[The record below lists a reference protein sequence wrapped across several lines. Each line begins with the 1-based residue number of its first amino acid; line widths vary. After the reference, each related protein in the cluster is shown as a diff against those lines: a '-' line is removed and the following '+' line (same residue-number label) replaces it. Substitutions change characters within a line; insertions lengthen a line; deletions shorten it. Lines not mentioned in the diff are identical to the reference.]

1 MCDSPGSEQR
11 SKRRRIDKHG
21 RFAALERLK
30 KVKEVGTKNKYE
42 VDEIENVYDE
52 VDEKEYAKI
61 VNERMHDDWVEDD
74 DGLGYVENGREIFDE
89 DELDPLTSGSR
100 SASKKGTKS
109 KKRVRDDPGHSQS
122 GPVTGRK
129 SLKNYFNRE
138 QAPKT
143 KVEDD
148 DALADILGE
157 IKSENGGAGEAD
169 GSSENGPGSSSGRKE
184 IRPLQRATKTAPVK
198 PKELTA
204 EEEMKRYMAN
214 LSKNLKRSE
223 KKAAVVEEDSDEEM
237 LKNLMAE
244 SEGKPAGKKP
254 PATQTTATLIKQEA
268 PQPAV
273 VAAATSAPPTIKQE
287 PMTQPEPRTEEV
299 KELVKAEPPSQE
311 QLGGTVESHFLD
323 DMDDDFA
330 EMANVGEQVEGGP
343 KKADDKKAEPAEQ
356 EEEIPKNLLNAWD
369 SIFSGIEDGGKKG
382 GTETGETGV
391 EASGEAE
398 CSTETMKFWFW
409 DAWNDPNK
417 CQGELY
423 LFGRISAGN
432 GRDFQS
438 ICVHVQNVDRCM
450 YLLARETHTETGA
463 PVSMLDV
470 YNEFC
475 NDISTKLNIT
485 KYRTKVVTKSFAYT
499 SATSSLQVPVTAEYL
514 EVRYSAK
521 LAAPPLDKR
530 YRTIAHIFGAN
541 TNVVEQF
548 LLERKVKGPCWME
561 LRNTTP
567 RETKSSW
574 CKREV
579 TVPDIS
585 CVTLATD
592 AAATVTPP
600 PLVFCSINV
609 RSTLRNNANEIVMI
623 TMLVNDRF
631 SLAQP
636 PPNPPFTRQYCGVT
650 RPTNTVWPLNF
661 NPADCKAKVT
671 KCESERTLLSWFL
684 STFQV
689 IDPDLVVTFDSE
701 DFQLDLICQR
711 LMTTKMAL
719 WSRIGRLKVK
729 SPASRRVDDF
739 FVGRMICDVKTSAEE
754 LIRSRSYDLNTLCAE
769 VLKIGEGERRD
780 VLLDEIPA
788 MYEQADSLVQLVG
801 LTMQDNFYTLRLMC
815 ELNALPLALQITQIA
830 GNLMNRTLHGGRA
843 ERNEFLLLHA
853 FHEKDYILPDKVGFQ
868 AGGGGGGQKNGKG
881 GGEEAAAAEKR
892 KPKNKAAYAGGLVL
906 DPIKGFYDKFV
917 LLMDFN
923 SLYPSIIQEYN
934 ICFTTVLPP
943 AVGEGQ
949 EGPDPDGDTALL
961 EPTILATNE
970 IGILPRQI
978 RKLVE
983 SRRAVKQLMKA
994 SDLSP
999 ELAMQY
1005 NIRQMALKLTA
1016 NSLYGC
1022 LGYTR
1027 SRFYAQH
1034 LASLITLKGREILMN
1049 TKSIVERMNYQVI
1062 YGDTD
1067 SIMVSTN
1074 ITDYE
1079 QVYRIGASIKQ
1090 HVNKAYRCLELD
1102 VDGIYKYLLLL
1113 KKKKYA
1119 AVSISKKADG
1129 AFVCTQE
1136 LKGLDIVRRDWSR
1149 IAVLAGNM
1157 ILAQILSDA
1166 PMDERIEN
1174 IHLRLEKLKD
1184 DLVAGTLSLQLLE
1197 ITKQLTRSLN
1207 EYGDAGQLPH
1217 VQVAQRMN
1225 KQRNRNYKRGDM
1237 VNYIICQDGTSAAA
1251 MKRAYHI
1258 DEIRDPANADLL
1270 KVDVEYYLAQQ
1281 IHPVVFRI
1289 CEPLDGT
1296 DACRLALC
1304 LGLDPKKYRTM
1315 VSGGGGGGGPDGGQ
1329 YQDGESLIKTA
1340 AERYRLCHRFEFTCV
1355 ACKGKNPVASGF
1367 RPSAGGRHRSVFERC
1382 ANEEGGAVCTA
1393 APVQYLPA
1401 IVNELTLAVR
1411 ADIRRFYQR
1420 WMVCDNPICNANTRM
1435 YSHVAAKNNPYCLL
1449 CRKGLLVLQYS
1460 ETDLYNQLCYYLY
1473 MFDLEQYSPKLTKA
1487 LPPDIRNMYN
1497 RLKETVER
1505 FQQRS
1510 KYGVVNLSN
1519 FYMEYAIPAP
1529 KQPEKLGEPVKYLYP
1544 ARDVAA
1550 KLAKRLDAA
1559 DVAAA
1564 GDTVKSEP
1572 MDRKTSLL
1580 HEKLIQWK
1588 LYLS

>member
-1 MCDSPGSEQR
+1 MSESPGSEQR

-30 KVKEVGTKNKYE
+30 KQKEAGTKNKYE
-42 VDEIENVYDE
+42 VNEIENVYDE

-74 DGLGYVENGREIFDE
+74 GDGFGYVENGREIFDE
-89 DELDPLTSGSR
+89 DELDPQPGPNRT
-100 SASKKGTKS
+100 ANKKGKGN
-109 KKRVRDDPGHSQS
+109 KRVRDGPGSTS
-122 GPVTGRK
+122 EPVTGRK
-129 SLKNYFNRE
+129 SLKKYFNRE
-138 QAPKT
+138 QTPKT

-157 IKSENGGAGEAD
+157 IKSDGCNAN
-169 GSSENGPGSSSGRKE
+169 GSSESGTATTSTKV
-184 IRPLQRATKTAPVK
+184 IRPLHMTKAAPPK

-223 KKAAVVEEDSDEEM
+223 KKAIVEEDSDEEM
-237 LKNLMAE
+237 LKNVMAE
-244 SEGKPAGKKP
+244 SEGKTANKKHP
-254 PATQTTATLIKQEA
+254 PATQIKME
-268 PQPAV
+268 QPKPAMAV
-273 VAAATSAPPTIKQE
+273 VQQPVEAVKHEPVSQLAVEQVPKKTEPPTQE
-287 PMTQPEPRTEEV
+287 
-299 KELVKAEPPSQE
+299 LA
-311 QLGGTVESHFLD
+311 VESHFLD

-330 EMANVGEQVEGGP
+330 EMSPVEP
-343 KKADDKKAEPAEQ
+343 KTAEKKVEEPEVV
-356 EEEIPKNLLNAWD
+356 IPKNLLNRWD
-369 SIFSGIEDGGKKG
+369 SIFSDMEDSKKSAANE
-382 GTETGETGV
+382 TEPVDGTGEMD
-391 EASGEAE
+391 S
-398 CSTETMKFWFW
+398 STEMKFWFW

-423 LFGRISAGN
+423 LFGRIASGS
-432 GRDFQS
+432 RDYQS
-438 ICVHVQNVDRCM
+438 ICVHVQNVERCI
-450 YLLARETHTETGA
+450 YLLARETHTETGQ
-463 PVSMLDV
+463 PVSLLDV
-470 YNEFC
+470 YDEFC
-475 NDISTKLNIT
+475 NDISTKLNIS
-485 KYRTKVVTKSFAYT
+485 KYRTKKVTKSFAYT
-499 SATSSLQVPVTAEYL
+499 SATSSLRVPVICDYL

-521 LAAPPLDKR
+521 LPPPPLDKR

-548 LLERKVKGPCWME
+548 LLERKVKGPCWMV
-561 LRNTTP
+561 LSNATP
-567 RETKSSW
+567 RETKTSW

-579 TVPDIS
+579 TVPDID
-585 CVTLATD
+585 CIKLACD
-592 AAATVTPP
+592 SATPP

-609 RSTLRNNANEIVMI
+609 RSTLRNNTNEIAMI

-631 SLAQP
+631 LISQP
-636 PPNPPFTRQYCGVT
+636 APNPPFNRQYCGVT
-650 RPTNTVWPLNF
+650 RPSNTVWPLNF
-661 NPADCKAKVT
+661 NPGECKAKVT

-689 IDPDLVVTFDSE
+689 IDPDLVVTFDAE

-754 LIRSRSYDLNTLCAE
+754 LIKSRSYDLNTLCTE

-780 VLLDEIPA
+780 VLLDEITP
-788 MYEQADSLVQLVG
+788 MYEQAETLVQLVG
-801 LTMQDNFYTLRLMC
+801 LTMQDNFYTLKLMC
-815 ELNALPLALQITQIA
+815 ELNVLPLALQITQIA

-853 FHEKDYILPDKVGFQ
+853 FYDKDYILPDKITFQ
-868 AGGGGGGQKNGKG
+868 PGGGGGRKDGKTG
-881 GGEEAAAAEKR
+881 PGHGEETAEKR

-943 AVGEGQ
+943 MVGEDAQ
-949 EGPDPDGDTALL
+949 DAADGDAL
-961 EPTILATNE
+961 EPTILATSE
-970 IGILPRQI
+970 IAILPRQI

-983 SRRAVKQLMKA
+983 SRRAVKQLMKEP
-994 SDLSP
+994 DVSP
-999 ELAMQY
+999 ELSMQY

-1022 LGYTR
+1022 LGYSR

-1034 LASLITLKGREILMN
+1034 LASLITQKGREILMN

-1067 SIMVSTN
+1067 SIMISTN

-1079 QVYRIGASIKQ
+1079 QVFRIGANIKQ

-1119 AVSISKKADG
+1119 AVSISKKPDG
-1129 AFVCTQE
+1129 AFACNQE

-1157 ILAQILSDA
+1157 ILGQILSDA

-1174 IHLRLEKLKD
+1174 IHVRLEKLKD
-1184 DLVAGTLSLQLLE
+1184 DLLAGTLSLQLLE

-1207 EYGDAGQLPH
+1207 EYGDIGQLPH

-1237 VNYIICQDGTSAAA
+1237 VNYIICQDGTSSPA

-1258 DEIRDPANADLL
+1258 DEIRDPANSDRL

-1289 CEPLDGT
+1289 CEPLEGT

-1304 LGLDPKKYRTM
+1304 LGLDPKKYRAIANL
-1315 VSGGGGGGGPDGGQ
+1315 GGGGGGGGVDGQQ
-1329 YQDGESLIKTA
+1329 YHDGESLIKTA
-1340 AERYRLCHRFEFTCV
+1340 TERYRLCHRFEFTCV
-1355 ACKGKNPVASGF
+1355 ACKSKNPVASGF
-1367 RPSAGGRHRSVFERC
+1367 RPSAGGRQRSVFERC
-1382 ANEEGGAVCTA
+1382 ANEEAGGCTVQ
-1393 APVQYLPA
+1393 PVQYLPA
-1401 IVNELTLAVR
+1401 ILNELTLAIR

-1420 WMVCDNPICNANTRM
+1420 WMVCDNPICNGNTRL

-1473 MFDLEQYSPKLTKA
+1473 MFDLEQYSAKLTKV
-1487 LPPDIRNMYN
+1487 LSPDVRNMYG

-1519 FYMEYAIPAP
+1519 FYMEYAVPAP
-1529 KQPEKLGEPVKYLYP
+1529 KQLDKVGEPVKYLYP
-1544 ARDVAA
+1544 AKEIAA
-1550 KLAKRLDAA
+1550 SLAKRLDSVDGIVDA
-1559 DVAAA
+1559 
-1564 GDTVKSEP
+1564 VKGESL
-1572 MDRKTSLL
+1572 DRKTSLL

>member
-1 MCDSPGSEQR
+1 MSESPGSEQR

-30 KVKEVGTKNKYE
+30 KQKEVGTKNKYE
-42 VDEIENVYDE
+42 VDKIENVYDE

-74 DGLGYVENGREIFDE
+74 DGFGYVENGREIFDD
-89 DELDPLTSGSR
+89 DELEPQ
-100 SASKKGTKS
+100 SASNRAANKKGKGN
-109 KKRVRDDPGHSQS
+109 KRVRDGPGNASE
-122 GPVTGRK
+122 PVTGRK
-129 SLKNYFNRE
+129 SLKKYFNRE
-138 QAPKT
+138 QAPKA

-157 IKSENGGAGEAD
+157 INSEGGNANGTA
-169 GSSENGPGSSSGRKE
+169 STSTTE
-184 IRPLQRATKTAPVK
+184 IRPLLMTKAVPVK

-214 LSKNLKRSE
+214 LSKNLKRTE
-223 KKAAVVEEDSDEEM
+223 KKAVVEEDSDEEM
-237 LKNLMAE
+237 LKNVMAA
-244 SEGKPAGKKP
+244 SEGKTVSKKAPAPQTKMDQPLPKSVAVRVEPVTINQESVAPTEQVPKKP
-254 PATQTTATLIKQEA
+254 ETPIQELA
-268 PQPAV
+268 
-273 VAAATSAPPTIKQE
+273 
-287 PMTQPEPRTEEV
+287 
-299 KELVKAEPPSQE
+299 
-311 QLGGTVESHFLD
+311 VESHFLD
-323 DMDDDFA
+323 DMDDEFA
-330 EMANVGEQVEGGP
+330 EMSTVEP
-343 KKADDKKAEPAEQ
+343 TAEKSKP
-356 EEEIPKNLLNAWD
+356 EENKVEEPDEVIPKNLLNGWD
-369 SIFSGIEDGGKKG
+369 SIFCDIEDGKKG
-382 GTETGETGV
+382 GAADTEAVDGTGEMD
-391 EASGEAE
+391 S
-398 CSTETMKFWFW
+398 STEMKFWFW

-423 LFGRISAGN
+423 LFGRIASGN
-432 GRDFQS
+432 RDYQS
-438 ICVHVQNVDRCM
+438 ICVHVQNVERCI
-450 YLLARETHTETGA
+450 YLLARETNTETGQ
-463 PVSMLDV
+463 PVSLLDV
-470 YNEFC
+470 YDEFC

-485 KYRTKVVTKSFAYT
+485 KYRTKKVTKSFAYT
-499 SATSSLQVPVTAEYL
+499 SATSTLKVPVMCDYL

-521 LAAPPLDKR
+521 LPPPPLDKR

-548 LLERKVKGPCWME
+548 LLERKVKGPCWMV
-561 LRNTTP
+561 LSNATR
-567 RETKSSW
+567 RETKTSW
-574 CKREV
+574 CKLEV
-579 TVPDIS
+579 TVPDID
-585 CVTLATD
+585 CIKLASDT
-592 AAATVTPP
+592 AMPP

-609 RSTLRNNANEIVMI
+609 RSTLRNNTNEIVMI

-631 SLAQP
+631 SLSAP
-636 PPNPPFTRQYCGVT
+636 PPNPPFNRQYCGVT
-650 RPTNTVWPLNF
+650 RPSNTVWPLNF
-661 NPADCKAKVT
+661 NPVECKAKVT

-711 LMTTKMAL
+711 LMTTKMTL
-719 WSRIGRLKVK
+719 WNRIGRLKVK

-754 LIRSRSYDLNTLCAE
+754 LIRSRSYDLNTLCTE
-769 VLKIGEGERRD
+769 VLKIGEGERKD

-788 MYEQADSLVQLVG
+788 MYEQAETLVQLVG

-815 ELNALPLALQITQIA
+815 ELNVLPLALQITQIA

-853 FHEKDYILPDKVGFQ
+853 FYDKDYILPDKVTFQ
-868 AGGGGGGQKNGKG
+868 PGGRKEGKG
-881 GGEEAAAAEKR
+881 GAPGEETAEKR

-943 AVGEGQ
+943 MVDEGAPEGADGEV
-949 EGPDPDGDTALL
+949 L

-970 IGILPRQI
+970 IAILPRQI

-983 SRRAVKQLMKA
+983 SRRAVKQLMKEP
-994 SDLSP
+994 DVSP

-1022 LGYTR
+1022 LGYSR
-1027 SRFYAQH
+1027 SRFFAQH
-1034 LASLITLKGREILMN
+1034 LASLITQKGREILMN

-1067 SIMVSTN
+1067 SIMISTN

-1079 QVYRIGASIKQ
+1079 QVFRIGANIKQ

-1129 AFVCTQE
+1129 AFVCSQE

-1157 ILAQILSDA
+1157 ILGQILSDA

-1174 IHLRLEKLKD
+1174 IHVRLEKLKD
-1184 DLVAGTLSLQLLE
+1184 DLLAGTLSLQLLE

-1207 EYGDAGQLPH
+1207 EYGDIGQLPH

-1237 VNYIICQDGTSAAA
+1237 VNYIICQDGTSAPA

-1258 DEIRDPANADLL
+1258 DELRDPANAERL

-1289 CEPLDGT
+1289 SEPLEGT

-1304 LGLDPKKYRTM
+1304 LGLDPKKYRAIAN
-1315 VSGGGGGGGPDGGQ
+1315 VGGGGGGGGVDGQQ
-1329 YQDGESLIKTA
+1329 YQDGENLIKTA
-1340 AERYRLCHRFEFTCV
+1340 TERYRLCHRFEFTCV

-1367 RPSAGGRHRSVFERC
+1367 RPSAAGRQRSVFEQC
-1382 ANEEGGAVCTA
+1382 ANEETGGCKAQ
-1393 APVQYLPA
+1393 PVQYLPA
-1401 IVNELTLAVR
+1401 IVNELTLAIR

-1420 WMVCDNPICNANTRM
+1420 WMVCDNPICNGNTRL
-1435 YSHVAAKNNPYCLL
+1435 YSHVATKNNPYCLL
-1449 CRKGLLVLQYS
+1449 CRNGLLVLQYS

-1487 LPPDIRNMYN
+1487 LSPDIRNMYN

-1510 KYGVVNLSN
+1510 KYGMVNLSS
-1519 FYMEYAIPAP
+1519 FYMEYAVPAP
-1529 KQPEKLGEPVKYLYP
+1529 KQSDKVGEPLKYLYP
-1544 ARDVAA
+1544 AKDITAM
-1550 KLAKRLDAA
+1550 LAKRLDAVDGTGNA
-1559 DVAAA
+1559 
-1564 GDTVKSEP
+1564 VKSEP
-1572 MDRKTSLL
+1572 MDRSTSLL

>member
-1 MCDSPGSEQR
+1 MSDSPGSEQR

-30 KVKEVGTKNKYE
+30 KQKEVGTKNKYE

-74 DGLGYVENGREIFDE
+74 DGFGYVENGREIFDE
-89 DELDPLTSGSR
+89 DELEPQTGSTNR
-100 SASKKGTKS
+100 SANKPKGKGN
-109 KKRVRDDPGHSQS
+109 KRVRDGPG
-122 GPVTGRK
+122 GTGEPVTGRK
-129 SLKNYFNRE
+129 SLKKYFNRE

-157 IKSENGGAGEAD
+157 IKSDAGNANGSTDSGAA
-169 GSSENGPGSSSGRKE
+169 STSTKE
-184 IRPLQRATKTAPVK
+184 IRPLHMTKTVPAK

-223 KKAAVVEEDSDEEM
+223 KKVVIEEDSDEEM
-237 LKNLMAE
+237 LKNVMAE
-244 SEGKPAGKKP
+244 SEGKTVNKKP
-254 PATQTTATLIKQEA
+254 PPVSQITVAEQ
-268 PQPAV
+268 PPAV
-273 VAAATSAPPTIKQE
+273 KNVVEPPVETIQQEPVSQVEAGVAPGVMKTKPPTQE
-287 PMTQPEPRTEEV
+287 
-299 KELVKAEPPSQE
+299 LA
-311 QLGGTVESHFLD
+311 VESHFLD

-330 EMANVGEQVEGGP
+330 EMTPSEPKVE
-343 KKADDKKAEPAEQ
+343 EPEVV
-356 EEEIPKNLLNAWD
+356 IPKNLLNRWD
-369 SIFSGIEDGGKKG
+369 SIFSDMEDGKKSAA
-382 GTETGETGV
+382 TETEAVDGTGEMD
-391 EASGEAE
+391 S
-398 CSTETMKFWFW
+398 STEMKFWFW

-423 LFGRISAGN
+423 LFGRTASGN
-432 GRDFQS
+432 RGYQS
-438 ICVHVQNVDRCM
+438 ICVHVQNVERCI
-450 YLLARETHTETGA
+450 YLLARETHAETGQ
-463 PVSMLDV
+463 PVSLLDV
-470 YNEFC
+470 YEEFC
-475 NDISTKLNIT
+475 NDISTKLSIP
-485 KYRTKVVTKSFAYT
+485 KYRTKKVTKSFAYT
-499 SATSSLQVPVTAEYL
+499 SATSSLRVPVTCDYL

-521 LAAPPLDKR
+521 LPPPPLDKR

-548 LLERKVKGPCWME
+548 LLERKVKGPCWMA
-561 LRNTTP
+561 LSNATP
-567 RETKSSW
+567 RETKTSW
-574 CKREV
+574 CKLEV
-579 TVPDIS
+579 TVPDIDCIKLTS
-585 CVTLATD
+585 DTA
-592 AAATVTPP
+592 TPP

-609 RSTLRNNANEIVMI
+609 RSTLRNNTNEIVMI

-631 SLAQP
+631 LISQP

-650 RPTNTVWPLNF
+650 RPSNTVWPLNF
-661 NPADCKAKVT
+661 NPAECKAKVT

-689 IDPDLVVTFDSE
+689 IDPDLVVTFDAE

-754 LIRSRSYDLNTLCAE
+754 LIRSRSYDLNTLCTE
-769 VLKIGEGERRD
+769 VLKIGEGERKD
-780 VLLDEIPA
+780 MLLDEIPT
-788 MYEQADSLVQLVG
+788 MYEQAETLVQLVG
-801 LTMQDNFYTLRLMC
+801 LTMQDNFYTLKLMC
-815 ELNALPLALQITQIA
+815 ELNVLPLALQITQIA

-853 FHEKDYILPDKVGFQ
+853 FYDKDYILPDKITFQ
-868 AGGGGGGQKNGKG
+868 PGGGGRKDGKTGGPN
-881 GGEEAAAAEKR
+881 ETETAEKR

-943 AVGEGQ
+943 MVGEDAQ
-949 EGPDPDGDTALL
+949 ETPDGEGL
-961 EPTILATNE
+961 EPTILATSE
-970 IGILPRQI
+970 IAILPRQI

-983 SRRAVKQLMKA
+983 SRRAVKQLMKEP
-994 SDLSP
+994 DISP

-1022 LGYTR
+1022 LGYSR

-1034 LASLITLKGREILMN
+1034 LASLITQKGREILMN

-1074 ITDYE
+1074 MTDYE
-1079 QVYRIGASIKQ
+1079 QVYRIGAAIKQ

-1119 AVSISKKADG
+1119 AVTISKKADG
-1129 AFVCTQE
+1129 AIVCNQE

-1157 ILAQILSDA
+1157 ILGQILSDA

-1174 IHLRLEKLKD
+1174 IHVRLEKLKD
-1184 DLVAGTLSLQLLE
+1184 DLLAGTLSLQLLE

-1207 EYGDAGQLPH
+1207 EYGDIGQLPH

-1225 KQRNRNYKRGDM
+1225 KQRKRNYKRGDM
-1237 VNYIICQDGTSAAA
+1237 VNYIICQDGTTSPA

-1258 DEIRDPANADLL
+1258 DEIRDPANAERL

-1289 CEPLDGT
+1289 CEPLEGT

-1304 LGLDPKKYRTM
+1304 LGLDPKKYRAIAS
-1315 VSGGGGGGGPDGGQ
+1315 VGGGGGGGFDGQQ
-1329 YQDGESLIKTA
+1329 YHDGESLIKTA
-1340 AERYRLCHRFEFTCV
+1340 TERYRLCHRFEFTCV
-1355 ACKGKNPVASGF
+1355 ACKSKNPVASGF
-1367 RPSAGGRHRSVFERC
+1367 RPAGGGRQRSVFERC
-1382 ANEEGGAVCTA
+1382 ANEEAGGCTVQ
-1393 APVQYLPA
+1393 PVQYLPA
-1401 IVNELTLAVR
+1401 IVNELTLAIR

-1420 WMVCDNPICNANTRM
+1420 WMVCDNPICNVNTRL

-1473 MFDLEQYSPKLTKA
+1473 MFDLEQYSAKLTKV
-1487 LPPDIRNMYN
+1487 LPADVRNMYS

-1519 FYMEYAIPAP
+1519 FYMEYAVPAP
-1529 KQPEKLGEPVKYLYP
+1529 KPSNQVGEPVKYLYP
-1544 ARDVAA
+1544 AKEVAA
-1550 KLAKRLDAA
+1550 SLAKRLDTV
-1559 DVAAA
+1559 DGTVD
-1564 GDTVKSEP
+1564 GVKSESL
-1572 MDRKTSLL
+1572 DRKTSLL

>member
-1 MCDSPGSEQR
+1 MCDSPESEQR
-11 SKRRRIDKHG
+11 TKRRRIDKHG

-30 KVKEVGTKNKYE
+30 KQKEVGTKNKYE
-42 VDEIENVYDE
+42 VDEIDNVYDE

-61 VNERMHDDWVEDD
+61 INERMHDDWVEDD

-89 DELDPLTSGSR
+89 DELDPHTSGSR
-100 SASKKGTKS
+100 SASKKGGKG
-109 KKRVRDDPGHSQS
+109 KKRVRDDPGNSQS

-157 IKSENGGAGEAD
+157 IKSDNGDGA
-169 GSSENGPGSSSGRKE
+169 SENGTGSSSRKE
-184 IRPLQRATKTAPVK
+184 IRPLQVTTKTAPAK

-237 LKNLMAE
+237 LKNVIAE
-244 SEGKPAGKKP
+244 SEGKMAGKKAP
-254 PATQTTATLIKQEA
+254 TTQAVKLIKKEEA
-268 PQPAV
+268 QPV
-273 VAAATSAPPTIKQE
+273 VAAPAPPTIKQE
-287 PMTQPEPRTEEV
+287 PMTQPEVRPEETDQPV
-299 KELVKAEPPSQE
+299 KVEPPSQ
-311 QLGGTVESHFLD
+311 QQPGSTVESHFLD

-330 EMANVGEQVEGGP
+330 EMANVDQKPNQEGSKKEDEQDTV
-343 KKADDKKAEPAEQ
+343 
-356 EEEIPKNLLNAWD
+356 EEIPKNLLNGWD
-369 SIFSGIEDGGKKG
+369 SIFSGMEDGGRKG
-382 GTETGETGV
+382 GTATEAETV
-391 EASGEAE
+391 EASGDVES
-398 CSTETMKFWFW
+398 STEVMKFWFW

-423 LFGRISAGN
+423 LFGRISTGN
-432 GRDFQS
+432 NRDFQS

-450 YLLARETHTETGA
+450 YLLARENHTETGQ

-475 NDISTKLNIT
+475 NDISTKLKIS
-485 KYRTKVVTKSFAYT
+485 KYRTKVVTKNFAYT
-499 SATSSLQVPVTAEYL
+499 SATSSLQVPVTSEYL

-521 LAAPPLDKR
+521 LPAPPLDKH

-561 LRNTTP
+561 LRNATP

-574 CKREV
+574 CKLEV
-579 TVPDIS
+579 TVPDIG

-592 AAATVTPP
+592 TAAAATPP

-609 RSTLRNNANEIVMI
+609 RSTLRNNTNEIVMI

-631 SLAQP
+631 SLSQP
-636 PPNPPFTRQYCGVT
+636 PPNPPFNRQYCGVT
-650 RPTNTVWPLNF
+650 RPSNTIWPLNF

-689 IDPDLVVTFDSE
+689 VDPDLVVTFDSE

-754 LIRSRSYDLNTLCAE
+754 LIRSRSFDLNTLCTE
-769 VLKIGEGERRD
+769 VLKIGEGERKD

-853 FHEKDYILPDKVGFQ
+853 FHEKDFILPDKAVFQ
-868 AGGGGGGQKNGKG
+868 PGAGGARKDGKG
-881 GGEEAAAAEKR
+881 GGEEATEKR
-892 KPKNKAAYAGGLVL
+892 KPKSKAAYAGGLVL

-943 AVGEGQ
+943 VVGEVAAGGQ
-949 EGPDPDGDTALL
+949 DDPDGEALL

-1067 SIMVSTN
+1067 SIMISTN

-1079 QVYRIGASIKQ
+1079 QVFRIGASIKQ

-1119 AVSISKKADG
+1119 AVSISKKTDG

-1166 PMDERIEN
+1166 PMDERVEN
-1174 IHLRLEKLKD
+1174 IHVRLEKLKD
-1184 DLVAGTLSLQLLE
+1184 DLIAGTLSLQLLE
-1197 ITKQLTRSLN
+1197 ITKQLTRSLS

-1237 VNYIICQDGTSAAA
+1237 VNYIICQDGTSSPA

-1258 DEIRDPANADLL
+1258 DEIRDPANAERL
-1270 KVDVEYYLAQQ
+1270 KADVEYYLAQQ

-1289 CEPLDGT
+1289 CEPLEGT
-1296 DACRLALC
+1296 DACRLAIC

-1315 VSGGGGGGGPDGGQ
+1315 VSSGGGGGGTDGQQ

-1340 AERYRLCHRFEFTCV
+1340 TERYRLCHRFEFTCV

-1382 ANEEGGAVCTA
+1382 ANEEGGGCTVQ
-1393 APVQYLPA
+1393 PVQYLPA
-1401 IVNELTLAVR
+1401 IVNELTLAIR

-1473 MFDLEQYSPKLTKA
+1473 MFDLEQYSAKLTKA
-1487 LPPDIRNMYN
+1487 LSPDIRNMYN

-1529 KQPEKLGEPVKYLYP
+1529 KQPEKMGEPVKYLYP
-1544 ARDVAA
+1544 ARDIAA
-1550 KLAKRLDAA
+1550 KLTKRLDTVDTAAA
-1559 DVAAA
+1559 DA
-1564 GDTVKSEP
+1564 VKNEP

>member
-30 KVKEVGTKNKYE
+30 KQKEVGTKNKYE
-42 VDEIENVYDE
+42 VNDIDNVYDE

-74 DGLGYVENGREIFDE
+74 DGFGYVENGREIFDE
-89 DELDPLTSGSR
+89 DELDPVPTA
-100 SASKKGTKS
+100 SASKKAKG
-109 KKRVRDDPGHSQS
+109 KKRVRDELASGGSSS
-122 GPVTGRK
+122 GPAIGRK

-138 QAPKT
+138 QASKA

-157 IKSENGGAGEAD
+157 IKSSEEGESGTSNGA
-169 GSSENGPGSSSGRKE
+169 SGTFSKKE
-184 IRPLQRATKTAPVK
+184 IRPLVMQPVPAK
-198 PKELTA
+198 PKPLTA

-214 LSKNLKRSE
+214 LSKSLKRTE
-223 KKAAVVEEDSDEEM
+223 KKAAVERGEDSDEEM
-237 LKNLMAE
+237 LKNVIAE
-244 SEGKPAGKKP
+244 SEGKAVSKKP
-254 PATQTTATLIKQEA
+254 PVVRKIAQE
-268 PQPAV
+268 
-273 VAAATSAPPTIKQE
+273 VAAEVAPPIVKQE
-287 PMTQPEPRTEEV
+287 PMTQPVSDPEEAVAV
-299 KELVKAEPPSQE
+299 KIE
-311 QLGGTVESHFLD
+311 QPTQTVESNLLDD

-330 EMANVGEQVEGGP
+330 IVGSAGEVAQP
-343 KKADDKKAEPAEQ
+343 KEERKIKPSER
-356 EEEIPKNLLNAWD
+356 EEEAIPQNLLNGWD
-369 SIFSGIEDGGKKG
+369 SIFSGMVDAA
-382 GTETGETGV
+382 V
-391 EASGEAE
+391 EAPDAADITPNESS
-398 CSTETMKFWFW
+398 STETMRFWFW
-409 DAWNDPNK
+409 DAWNDPNR
-417 CQGELY
+417 CQSELY
-423 LFGRISAGN
+423 LFGRVAVPGKR
-432 GRDFQS
+432 GAYQS

-450 YLLARETHTETGA
+450 YLLARETNAETGQ
-463 PVSMLDV
+463 PVSMLDM

-475 NDISTKLNIT
+475 NDISSKLNVT
-485 KYRTKVVTKSFAYT
+485 KYRTKVVTKNFAHT
-499 SATSSLQVPVTAEYL
+499 SATSTLQVPVTSEYL

-521 LAAPPLDKR
+521 FPAPQPQDKR
-530 YRTIAHIFGAN
+530 YRTVAHIFGTN

-561 LRNTTP
+561 LRNATP
-567 RETKSSW
+567 RDTKYSW
-574 CKREV
+574 CKLEV
-579 TVPDIS
+579 TVPDVGCI
-585 CVTLATD
+585 TLTTD
-592 AAATVTPP
+592 TVSSTSATPP
-600 PLVFCSINV
+600 PLVLCSINV
-609 RSTLRNNANEIVMI
+609 RSTLRNNTNEIAMI

-631 SLAQP
+631 SLTQP
-636 PPNPPFTRQYCGVT
+636 PPNPPFSRQYCGVT
-650 RPTNTVWPLNF
+650 RPSNTIWPLHF
-661 NPADCKAKVT
+661 NPAECKAKVT

-684 STFQV
+684 TTFQV
-689 IDPDLVVTFDSE
+689 LDPDLVVTFDAE
-701 DFQLDLICQR
+701 AFQLELICQR
-711 LMTTKMAL
+711 LLTTKITM
-719 WSRIGRLKVK
+719 WNRIGRLKVK
-729 SPASRRVDDF
+729 SPVSRRVDDF
-739 FVGRMICDVKTSAEE
+739 FLGRMICDVKTSAEE
-754 LIRSRSYDLNTLCAE
+754 LIRSRSYDLNTLCTE

-788 MYEQADSLVQLVG
+788 MYERAESLVQLVG

-853 FHEKDYILPDKVGFQ
+853 FTEKDYILPDKATFQ
-868 AGGGGGGQKNGKG
+868 AGGRSKGGPDG
-881 GGEEAAAAEKR
+881 GGEGQEKR

-943 AVGEGQ
+943 AGADGATGESLG
-949 EGPDPDGDTALL
+949 EL

-994 SDLSP
+994 PDLSP

-1034 LASLITLKGREILMN
+1034 LASLITQKGREILMN

-1079 QVYRIGASIKQ
+1079 QVHRIGAAIKQ

-1119 AVSISKKADG
+1119 AVAISRKPDG
-1129 AFVCTQE
+1129 TTVCTQE

-1174 IHLRLEKLKD
+1174 IHVRLEKLKD

-1197 ITKQLTRSLN
+1197 ITKQLTRALS

-1237 VNYIICQDGTSAAA
+1237 VNYIICLDGTSAPA

-1258 DEIRDPANADLL
+1258 DEVRDPANADRL

-1289 CEPLDGT
+1289 CEPLEGT

-1304 LGLDPKKYRTM
+1304 LGLDPKKYRSM
-1315 VSGGGGGGGPDGGQ
+1315 MGGAGGGGVDGSGGQ
-1329 YQDGESLIKTA
+1329 NYQDGESIVKTA
-1340 AERYRLCHRFEFTCV
+1340 TERYRLCHRFEFTCV
-1355 ACKGKNPVASGF
+1355 ACKSKNPVASAF
-1367 RPSAGGRHRSVFERC
+1367 RPGAGGRYRSVFERC
-1382 ANEEGGAVCTA
+1382 ANEEPGGCTVQ
-1393 APVQYLPA
+1393 PVQYLPA
-1401 IVNELTLAVR
+1401 IVNELTLAIR

-1420 WMVCDNPICNANTRM
+1420 WMVCDNPICGGNSRL
-1435 YSHVAAKNNPYCLL
+1435 YSHVAAKSNPYCLL

-1460 ETDLYNQLCYYLY
+1460 ETDLYNQLCYYQY
-1473 MFDLEQYSPKLTKA
+1473 MFDLEQHSAKLTKS
-1487 LPPDIRNMYN
+1487 LPPELRSVYG
-1497 RLKETVER
+1497 RLKETVDR

-1510 KYGVVNLSN
+1510 KYGVVNLSS
-1519 FYMEYAIPAP
+1519 FYMDYAVPGP
-1529 KQPEKLGEPVKYLYP
+1529 KQPDRVGEPVKYLYP
-1544 ARDVAA
+1544 GRDIIAR
-1550 KLAKRLDAA
+1550 LAKRMETIDTAGKGDAGA
-1559 DVAAA
+1559 
-1564 GDTVKSEP
+1564 TP
-1572 MDRKTSLL
+1572 DRKTSLL